1 LKNSK
6 IIFLI
11 LLTSIFIFRNSSAKS
26 LKLDETSEEKE
37 PFGFSQEQWNQMR
50 KAIEEGRK
58 PGEKVEVSTQPAK
71 LELPPPPPGAVI
83 ELPYETRLSISG
95 RKLIGMDFKYIDYDK
110 ESETKRDKA
119 DFSMQQEL
127 QVRIKG
133 QVGRKISVNVDFDDT
148 VPDRR
153 DISVVYRGDPEEFV
167 QEAAFG
173 DINIA
178 LPNTEFVGY
187 SKPAF
192 GIKLDTKYKNLKTL
206 LVASQAKGIPET
218 KRFTGNTRL
227 ERPNIIDTGYYKKK
241 YYKIAFG
248 TDTIKPGTEVVY
260 LDNRNSSD
268 DQNALNI
275 SFVSMSS
282 TSYSVSS
289 SSPGIGKFDRLY
301 PGQHYT
307 IDYSKGIIIFRNP
320 VGSNHI
326 ICVDYQKTDGTYL
339 RESLGTTNYIL
350 IKDEYNTPGIT
361 REMKNYYYIGRTQ
374 IVRDNGRGNFFL
386 KIVTDSGEE
395 PPEIEGRPVP
405 KYPQNIKVDFES
417 GIFYIEDDN
426 GNEWRPFPS
435 RAYEG
440 ESGTHSGYKFFIEYR
455 YRTKTF
461 TLRPGIIPE
470 SERVIL
476 DGKLLKRDV
485 DYFIDYDVGIL
496 TFLEEDKIVDTSI
509 IDVSYEYTTF
519 GVQVGETFF
528 GGRSELSLT
537 RNLFVGVSY
546 MKNFPPRP
554 QSIPDLRSIA
564 QDLEVYEV
572 DSRVADLPLGPF
584 RLGFGGEYAH
594 SKRNM
599 NTYGKAII
607 ESMEGIKLEE
617 GPSLHKDSWKYGWT
631 PNPYP
636 SEALNIDNSEEYTKD
651 IYEIT
656 ASKDE
661 KQSVLDINY
670 DLSRATYCAIVQNLS
685 YSGLDFSKKN
695 YLEIRLRGTPQ
706 TSQDKII
713 IEFGQFNEDVD
724 HDGKFDT
731 EDINKN
737 NVLNDGEDIG
747 WLFDPEDFLDTQ
759 KRIGAGNGLIDSED
773 LNNDGIFNLSDLPIE
788 NKRYEIDMSNLSSTK
803 WTYKR
808 FDLQKIVPEQWQ
820 YVKQIRITIEAKN
833 KTGKIQFAQIQV
845 VGNKW
850 ETLTPGLTIYA
861 VNNYDD
867 ENYRYEGLIEKKKAD
882 YEDLYGDL
890 PKDTTK
896 KEQALEL
903 RYDFSVSGST
913 ELVTKLTYTRAQD
926 FSTHKKLRFFV
937 YGTGNGETLIFRA
950 GSDDNNYFEYI
961 VPVRW
966 TGWRLLTINQ
976 LDVSKVKDEVPDI
989 WQPEPVK
996 ADDGSDIMPVCSG
1009 NGFGIGKPSLSNI
1022 NYLKIAVSKGSAKQ
1036 NTGFLWINEI
1046 HVTDPFEREGAAYK
1060 VYADLGIPGWA
1071 TLGGKYKHIDSDFET
1086 FAQPITNQELFEKTG
1101 YLNFTRLSFMPMSFS
1116 GGVTETR
1123 TPSVEKSGE
1132 LVSALEEDKVIR
1144 MNFSG
1149 NTSLSIGSLPRLG
1162 YGYTISISS
1171 ISNRGQKIYR
1181 SDIQVTHSPSFD
1193 YSVPRITGLNLFDS
1207 LLPANISVTGGI
1219 TNTEIRPWD
1228 IVKSTSNPT
1237 VIETS
1242 YNYSV
1247 RTPFQIWNRLTL
1259 NPSFSQTRVYEKKQY
1274 EEEWIK
1280 DSPIL
1285 KDFPEKYDKSNRQT
1299 AGTSLSLRI
1308 NRWFVPNLNYSI
1320 SNEETFNF
1328 AETDPKKISKL
1339 KIINRNASG
1348 DLSVSLG
1355 IKDILSKFKPTQS
1368 LTISGNYRI
1377 EDGDK
1382 YENVWSSYPSLSKL
1396 WTRKNL
1402 FEKDLSIITLTEIQN
1417 KLTSLTKKDTW
1428 RWSSGWNF
1436 LEGVPFPERFSVL
1449 NKTRASGTHT
1459 ETKQY
1464 NYSMGTQTE
1473 NYVRIWPDLTLNLY
1487 EFERILGF
1495 ERYLSDSQLDYKI
1508 FSKVDKS
1515 FSIIEKEK
1523 EKEKKPLTES
1533 RNISNSYDLR
1543 FNLLKKLSI
1552 STHYGNSESRNYDY
1566 NQNKVTSLSRS
1577 WDYSA
1582 QTSFD
1587 MFKIRFTPRFGYK
1600 EDKAWPG
1607 DPIIKEIAEKPTQD
1621 LKTTT
1626 LGLSMYADTSF
1637 PAGIKLPFLG
1647 KSLPL
1652 TNRFIFNGNYTYTKT
1667 DTDLG
1672 DVTKNRTDRHSGS
1685 LSVDYEVSPNLRMK
1699 IGAGYERFQNREKND
1714 ENYTSYSISGQL
1726 TIVF

>member
-1 LKNSK
+1 MKTFHNTILFLVLLP
-6 IIFLI
+6 IFLNI
-11 LLTSIFIFRNSSAKS
+11 SESAS
-26 LKLDETSEEKE
+26 LKFDESKEEE
-37 PFGFSQEQWNQMR
+37 PFGFSQEKWNEMR

-110 ESETKRDKA
+110 ESETKKDKM
-119 DFSMQQEL
+119 DFTMQQEL

-148 VPDRR
+148 VPDKR
-153 DISVVYRGDPEEFV
+153 DISVVYRGDPDEFV

-218 KRFTGNTRL
+218 KRFTGNTHL
-227 ERPNIIDTGYYKKK
+227 ERPNIIDINYYKKK

-248 TDTIKPGTEVVY
+248 TDTIKPGTEIVY
-260 LDNRNSSD
+260 LDNRNPND
-268 DQNALNI
+268 NQNAFDI
-275 SFVSMSS
+275 SFVSMSA
-282 TSYSVSS
+282 TGYSIAG
-289 SSPGIGKFDRLY
+289 SSPQAGKFDRLY

-307 IDYSKGIIIFRNP
+307 IDYSKGIIIFRTP

-339 RESLGTTNYIL
+339 RQSLGTTNYIL

-386 KIVTDSGEE
+386 KIVTDAGEE
-395 PPEIEGRPVP
+395 PSNIEGRPVP

-426 GNEWRPFPS
+426 GNELRPFPQ

-440 ESGTHSGYKFFIEYR
+440 ETGTHAGYKFFIEYR

-476 DGKLLKRDV
+476 DGKLLKRDI
-485 DYFIDYDVGIL
+485 DYFIDYDIGIL
-496 TFLEEDKIVDTSI
+496 TFLEEDKITDTSI
-509 IDVSYEYTTF
+509 IDVTYEYTTF

-554 QSIPDLRSIA
+554 QSIPDLRSIT

-572 DSRVADLPLGPF
+572 DSRVADLPIGPF

-599 NTYGKAII
+599 NTYGKAVI
-607 ESMEGIKLEE
+607 ESMEGIKLED

-631 PNPYP
+631 PTPYP
-636 SEALNIDNSEEYTKD
+636 GEALNIDNSEEYVKD

-670 DLSRATYCAIVQNLS
+670 DLSRATYCAIVQGLS
-685 YSGLDFSKKN
+685 SSGLDFSKKN

-706 TSQDKII
+706 TSADKII

-724 HDGKFDT
+724 HDRKFDT
-731 EDINKN
+731 EDINN
-737 NVLNDGEDIG
+737 NSILNEGEDIG
-747 WLFDPEDFLDTQ
+747 WLFDPPDFLDTQ

-773 LNNDGIFNLSDLPIE
+773 LDNDGIFDLSDMPIE
-788 NKRYEIDMSNLSSTK
+788 NKKFIINMDELSSTK

-808 FDLQKIVPEQWQ
+808 FDLEKIIPEQWQ
-820 YVKQIRITIEAKN
+820 YVKQIKITIEGRGK
-833 KTGKIQFAQIQV
+833 KGKIQFAQIQV

-850 ETLTPGLTIYA
+850 ETLTPGLTVYA
-861 VNNYDD
+861 VNNYDN
-867 ENYRYEGLIEKKKAD
+867 ENYKYEGLIEKKKSE

-890 PKDTTK
+890 PTDTTK

-903 RYDFSVSGST
+903 RYDFNVTAST
-913 ELVTKLTYTRAQD
+913 ELVTRLTYTRPMD
-926 FSTHKKLRFFV
+926 FSTHKKIKLFV
-937 YGTGNGETLIFRA
+937 YGTGNGETFIFRA
-950 GSDDNNYFEYI
+950 GSDKNNYFEYKI
-961 VPVRW
+961 PVWW

-976 LDVSKVKDEVPDI
+976 VDISKLKDEVPDI
-989 WQPEPVK
+989 WQPEEK
-996 ADDGSDIMPVCSG
+996 ESSCSG
-1009 NGFGIGKPSLSNI
+1009 NGFGIGSPSLSKI
-1022 NYLKIAVSKGSAKQ
+1022 NYLEIAISKGDAIQ
-1036 NTGFLWINEI
+1036 NTGFIWVNEI
-1046 HVTDPFEREGAAYK
+1046 HATDPFEREGTAYK

-1086 FAQPITNQELFEKTG
+1086 FAQPITNQEFLEKTG
-1101 YLNFTRLSFMPMSFS
+1101 YLNFTRLGFMPMSFS
-1116 GGVTETR
+1116 GGITETR

-1132 LVSALEEDKVIR
+1132 LVSALEEDQVIKT
-1144 MNFSG
+1144 NFSG
-1149 NTSLSIGSLPRLG
+1149 NTSLSIGTLPRLG
-1162 YGYTISISS
+1162 YGYSISISS

-1207 LLPANISVTGGI
+1207 LLPTNINITGGI
-1219 TNTEIRPWD
+1219 TNTEIRQWD
-1228 IVKSTSNPT
+1228 IVKSTANPT
-1237 VIETS
+1237 VVETS

-1247 RTPFQIWNRLTL
+1247 RTPFQIWNRLSL
-1259 NPSFSQTRVYEKKQY
+1259 NPTFSQNRVYEKKQF
-1274 EEEWIK
+1274 EEEWIEK
-1280 DSPIL
+1280 TPVL
-1285 KDFPEKYDKSNRQT
+1285 KDFPEKYDKSIRQT
-1299 AGTSLSLRI
+1299 AGTSVSLRI
-1308 NRWFVPNLNYSI
+1308 NRWLVPNANYSI
-1320 SNEETFNF
+1320 STDETYNF
-1328 AETDPKKISKL
+1328 TETDPKKISKL
-1339 KIINRNASG
+1339 KIINRTASG
-1348 DLSVSLG
+1348 DISASFG
-1355 IKDILSKFKPTQS
+1355 IKDIISFKPTKS

-1396 WTRKNL
+1396 WTRKQL
-1402 FEKDLSIITLTEIQN
+1402 FKEELISSLTEIEN
-1417 KLTSLTKKDTW
+1417 KLVSLTRKDTW

-1436 LEGVPFPERFSVL
+1436 LEGIPFPERFSPL

-1464 NYSMGTQTE
+1464 NYSTGTRTK
-1473 NYVRIWPDLTLNLY
+1473 NYVLVWPDLTFNFY
-1487 EFERILGF
+1487 EFEKILGI
-1495 ERYLSDSQLDYKI
+1495 EKYISDSQLDYKT
-1508 FSKVDKS
+1508 FNKLDKS
-1515 FSIIEKEK
+1515 FKIVEE
-1523 EKEKKPLTES
+1523 ETKPLIEN
-1533 RNISNSYDLR
+1533 RNKTNSYDLR
-1543 FNLLKKLSI
+1543 FNIFKKLSL
-1552 STHYGNSESRNYDY
+1552 STHYGNSESRSYDY

-1577 WDYSA
+1577 FDYSA

-1587 MFKIRFTPRFGYK
+1587 MFKVRFTPRLGYR
-1600 EDKAWPG
+1600 EDKSWPG
-1607 DPIIKEIAEKPTQD
+1607 DPIIEEIAKKPTQD
-1621 LKTTT
+1621 LKTSTY
-1626 LGLSMYADTSF
+1626 GLSIYADTSF
-1637 PAGIKLPFLG
+1637 PAGIKIPILG
-1647 KSLPL
+1647 RSLPL

-1672 DVTKNRTDRHSGS
+1672 DVTKNRTDRHTGS
-1685 LSVDYEVSPNLRMK
+1685 LSADYEVSPNIRMK
-1699 IGAGYERFQNREKND
+1699 IGAGYERFENREKDD
-1714 ENYTSYSISGQL
+1714 ENYRSYSISGQL